1 MLKSP
6 ALWLAALWIG
16 VAIHVDW
23 HLGRPGHHA
32 DLSFGLPFHWLL
44 ALPVFAGLPVLARR
58 RWPSAPRTAGVVIVL
73 LGIVLGQGLEPL
85 AEILTS
91 PPGHAP
97 FANTVRWQVFAEFL
111 LAGIVT
117 SGLAATLTHRPRGGG
132 AARS

>member
-1 MLKSP
+1 
-6 ALWLAALWIG
+6 
-16 VAIHVDW
+16 
-23 HLGRPGHHA
+23 
-32 DLSFGLPFHWLL
+32 
-44 ALPVFAGLPVLARR
+44 
-58 RWPSAPRTAGVVIVL
+58 VIVL